1 MPTTRSHRIIRWAR
15 VVWTLAPIAVLVA
28 LAILDLVPSGH
39 VRVSAWPV
47 SSRLVRGPV
56 PEQRV
61 APVSVMSGAVSG
73 FRLLGEPVYID
84 VHQSRPFRTLT
95 VNIELDPGS
104 AQVVEFGLSP
114 GGQPGSI
121 ILQAGYHRALELL
134 RSSGWT
140 ENRSAGL
147 TLLQRQP
154 RYSSVEDFL
163 RQPPAASRIAVYRV
177 PFALAF
183 AAPALPPDGP
193 TAVTDFILTGYQP
206 SGKFGGWRTVA
217 TTFTLT
223 PAHQAA
229 NTLRLVVSVPERPLP
244 DQPVAVRRLSLTLS
258 GERISRRVLSGWFS
272 RWFRRNS

>member
-1 MPTTRSHRIIRWAR
+1 MG
-15 VVWTLAPIAVLVA
+15 WTLVPFGVLAA
-28 LAILDLVPSGH
+28 LAILDFVPSGH

-61 APVSVMSGAVSG
+61 LPLAASSGAVSG
-73 FRLLGEPVYID
+73 FRLRGEPVYID
-84 VHQSRPFRTLT
+84 VHQSRPFRTLA

-104 AQVVEFGLSP
+104 ARVVEFGLSP
-114 GGQPGSI
+114 GGPGAAVA
-121 ILQAGYHRALELL
+121 LQAGYHRALELL
-134 RSSGWT
+134 RSGGWT

-154 RYSSVEDFL
+154 AYLSVEDFL
-163 RQPPAASRIAVYRV
+163 RQPPAASRIAVYRM
-177 PFALAF
+177 PFAPAF
-183 AAPALPPDGP
+183 AAATLPPDGP
-193 TAVTDFILTGYQP
+193 TAETDFILTGYQP
-206 SGKFGGWRTVA
+206 SGKSGGWRTVE

-223 PAHQAA
+223 PALQAA
-229 NTLRLVVSVPERPLP
+229 DTLRLVVSVPERPLP
-244 DQPVAVRRLSLTLS
+244 EAPVAVRGLTLTLS